1 MDDSLATMNPHIHKR
16 TGRRMSGHGLT
27 FGPIH
32 AASQLD
38 VEQQAA
44 THGQNGGDAVSQ
56 FRQHILAK

>member
-1 MDDSLATMNPHIHKR
+1 MNPHIHKR